1 MTDISI
7 TIVAY
12 NNEEDVRNAVCSILE
27 CTAVTISGSYIL

>member
-12 NNEEDVRNAVCSILE
+12 NNEQDVRNAVCSMIE
-27 CTAVTISGSYIL
+27 YTAEALSKKI